1 MNRPLDIQPSQ
12 VNSQPS
18 PDNKPG
24 SGINPT
30 TSTPGFDF
38 STNKPQINVTFDIPT
53 TLVVVY
59 LPTDRPNEQT
69 SAKQFTVTFVYPNG
83 TKSQPF
89 PSVTPSSSGTTTTP
103 STGAPSETSTTTPFE
118 SGFVPPSVNSPQ
130 VKLPPNFQV
139 PNGTIAVIDVTE
151 TTNNSPATGV
161 RIILRGDQ
169 TNGWL
174 DFLPYKTYC
183 SRSHQRKKPFCHT
196 PLIERASESSR
207 WHRYC
212 KNRSEISIIG
222 DHIRSV
228 FHTEHKDQPD

>member
-38 STNKPQINVTFDIPT
+38 STNKPQINVTFDKPT

-83 TKSQPF
+83 TKSQAF
-89 PSVTPSSSGTTTTP
+89 PSVTPSSSGKTTTTP
-103 STGAPSETSTTTPFE
+103 STGAPSETSTTTPFA

-139 PNGTIAVIDVTE
+139 PAGTIAVIDVTE

-161 RIILRGDQ
+161 CISMR
-169 TNGWL
+169 TN
-174 DFLPYKTYC
+174 
-183 SRSHQRKKPFCHT
+183 
-196 PLIERASESSR
+196 
-207 WHRYC
+207 
-212 KNRSEISIIG
+212 EIYE
-222 DHIRSV
+222 V
-228 FHTEHKDQPD
+228 L